1 VSVSAFVDGD
11 ICECVKLSV
20 ELLTLSS
27 LSRPLA
33 LSLHPSPSL
42 SIFLS
47 LCDSCSVFFFPPAC
61 SRPRS
66 RSCPRCLSLCAFS
79 LSFFDSCC
87 PSLPLLCSLK
97 SAILLTSSVSLRA
110 RVRQISVLQCVAV
123 CCSVLQ
129 CVAVSRS
136 LACIASMYC
145 VCCRVLQRV
154 VAVCLQCFAVS
165 APSRVRHISVLQ
177 CFSVFCSVVCC
188 KCVAVCCSV
197 LQARLTPP
205 RWRR

>member
-154 VAVCLQCFAVS
+154 VAVCCNVLQFPLHLACVTSLCYSVFQCFAVWC
-165 APSRVRHISVLQ
+165 AANVLL
-177 CFSVFCSVVCC
+177 
-188 KCVAVCCSV
+188 CVAVCYRH
-197 LQARLTPP
+197 A
-205 RWRR
+205 